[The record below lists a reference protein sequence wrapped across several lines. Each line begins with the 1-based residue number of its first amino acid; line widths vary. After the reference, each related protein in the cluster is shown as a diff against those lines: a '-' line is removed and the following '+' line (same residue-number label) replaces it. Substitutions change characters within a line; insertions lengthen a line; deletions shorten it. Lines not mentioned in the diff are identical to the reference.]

1 MITSS
6 INSSIIKTINQILIE
21 IIREN
26 KKTCKDNKYD
36 IAMNISFYSRKI
48 PSIPIINYLERLIKY
63 SKIEDSTVIL
73 MLCYIDLLCEING
86 FLLLE
91 NNIHR

>member
-1 MITSS
+1 MISS
-6 INSSIIKTINQILIE
+6 IQTTTIKTINQILKE

-26 KKTCKDNKYD
+26 NKIRKDNNYEKV
-36 IAMNISFYSRKI
+36 INISFYSRKV
-48 PSIPIINYLERLIKY
+48 PSIPIINYLDRLIKY